1 MTLALQINVISFLS
15 MILVCVAQEFLW
27 ELWRDRELY
36 GFLSGLVTVLFVIAV
51 VSGGVALLI
60 VIRSAG

>member
-1 MTLALQINVISFLS
+1 MTLALQIAVISFLS
-15 MILVCVAQEFLW
+15 MILVFVAQEFLW
-27 ELWRDRELY
+27 GLWRDRELY

>member
-1 MTLALQINVISFLS
+1 MTLALQIAVISFLS
-15 MILVCVAQEFLW
+15 IILVSVAQEFLW
-27 ELWRDRELY
+27 GLWRDRGLY
-36 GFLSGLVTVLFVIAV
+36 RFLSGLATVLFVIAV